1 MKTTITPVFLK
12 NKYRTGKATAYYP
25 ACNEPDTK
33 FKEEGVYRADVML
46 PPEKMGPI
54 FKAYEE
60 ATKHWGELQ
69 VPAQAKTKLA
79 AGTQKTSL
87 EPWLELEDGN
97 YRVNLRRPAVS
108 RKGVQQKVKIIGKTL
123 RPLTGDAALFGHG
136 SVVDVGFSV
145 KVWYTAQLGFG
156 VSFMPDIVQVQQAEF
171 LGGGGAETYGFEAS
185 EDADEDDSHGF
196 EEVSDG
202 DDGDDGDDEEF

>member
-1 MKTTITPVFLK
+1 MNTTITPVFLK
-12 NKYRTGKATAYYP
+12 KKYRTGKATAYYP

-33 FKEEGVYRADVML
+33 FKEEGVYRADVTL
-46 PPEKMGPI
+46 PPEKMEPI

-69 VPAQAKTKLA
+69 VPSQAKTKLA
-79 AGTQKTSL
+79 NGTHKTSP

-97 YRVNLRRPAVS
+97 YRVNIRRPAVS
-108 RKGVQQKVKIIGKTL
+108 RKGVQQKVKIIGKRL
-123 RPLTGDAALFGHG
+123 KPLTGDVALFGHG

-156 VSFMPDIVQVQQAEF
+156 VSFMPDIVQLQQAEF
-171 LGGGGAETYGFEAS
+171 MGTGSVGDYGFEAS
-185 EDADEDDSHGF
+185 EDADEEDSHGF

-202 DDGDDGDDEEF
+202 DEDDDDDEF